1 MGSPHSFSLL
11 TLVRGGLALTKERVE
26 DVVFG
31 LGQQVAEELGYE
43 LVEVEYKK
51 EGADWVL
58 RCLIDCPDGVGV
70 DECQRFSQLIEQA
83 LDAADPIPGSYL
95 LEVSSPGIERPL
107 KKAADFQRFAQSQ
120 IELRLHHA
128 VDGQKKYRGLLLG
141 LDPTTQIVRLQ
152 LADKV
157 AEIPWKDIAKANL
170 SADFFGFGGGK
181 K

>member
-1 MGSPHSFSLL
+1 M
-11 TLVRGGLALTKERVE
+11 TKERVE
-26 DVVFG
+26 DVVYR
-31 LGQQVAEELGYE
+31 LGQQVADELGYE

-58 RCLIDCPDGVGV
+58 RCLIDCPEGVGV

-83 LDAADPIPGSYL
+83 LDTADPIPGSYL

-120 IELRLHHA
+120 VEMRLYHG

-141 LDPTTQIVRLQ
+141 MDPATEMVHLQ
-152 LADKV
+152 LADKMV
-157 AEIPWKDIAKANL
+157 EIPYKDIAKANL
-170 SADFFGFGGGK
+170 SADFFGCGGGK